1 METRRV
7 LWRRHLMGNEQAIA
21 HKRKLYQHYVVPKTQ
36 INERTRGFIQRDI
49 PRTYPQVQWV
59 QENTES
65 IKTLLIQ
72 YAVVHRADGYL
83 QGFNYA
89 MAIIYHVFYGHE
101 HALADTWW
109 CFARWVGLVRPFIP
123 DFNVT
128 WFHACRRT
136 WLEKLMY
143 RLKKKRPQLH
153 SILMQEAE
161 TFSNLISCK
170 WFLIW
175 FAQQIDFEHIFVLWD
190 VLILHPPSM
199 VIKICTSI
207 MVEIMIEAAPQI
219 TYQWSQNPRE
229 FMYTL
234 LRMHI
239 SNPEVIAKRVNNS
252 I

>member
-1 METRRV
+1 METRRA
-7 LWRRHLMGNEQAIA
+7 LWRRHLMGSTQDVAK
-21 HKRKLYQHYVVPKTQ
+21 KRDIYQRYVAPKSH
-36 INERTRGFIQRDI
+36 IDERTLGFIQRDI
-49 PRTYPQVQWV
+49 PRTYPQVEWV
-59 QENTES
+59 KQNAST
-65 IKTLLIQ
+65 ITTLLVQ
-72 YAVVHRADGYL
+72 YAAVHQADGYL

-89 MAIIYHVFYGHE
+89 MSIIYHVFYGDE

-136 WLEKLMY
+136 WIEKLMY

-175 FAQQIDFEHIFVLWD
+175 FAQQIDFERIFVLWD
-190 VLILHPPSM
+190 VLILNPPSM
-199 VIKICTSI
+199 VIKICTNI
-207 MVEIMIEAAPQI
+207 MIEIMIEAAPQI
-219 TYQWSQNPRE
+219 TYQWSQNPKE
-229 FMYTL
+229 SMYMI
-234 LRMHI
+234 LRLHI
-239 SNPEVIAKRVNNS
+239 SNPEIIAKRVNDS

>member
-7 LWRRHLMGNEQAIA
+7 LWRRHLMGSVQNIA
-21 HKRKLYQHYVVPKTQ
+21 QKRKLFERYVVSKTD
-36 INERTRGFIQRDI
+36 ISPRTLGFIQRDI
-49 PRTYPQVQWV
+49 PRTYPQVEWV
-59 QENTES
+59 RENA
-65 IKTLLIQ
+65 KTIEQLLVH
-72 YAVVHRADGYL
+72 YAAVHRADGYL

-89 MAIIYHVFYGHE
+89 MAIIYHVFHGHE
-101 HALADTWW
+101 HALADSWW

-136 WLEKLMY
+136 WLKELMH

-153 SILMQEAE
+153 SILMQEADA
-161 TFSNLISCK
+161 FSNLISCK

-175 FAQQIDFEHIFVLWD
+175 FAQQINFERIFVLWD
-190 VLILHPPSM
+190 VIILHPPSM
-199 VIKICTSI
+199 VINICTSI

-219 TYQWSQNPRE
+219 TYQWSQKPKE

-234 LRMHI
+234 LRLRI
-239 SNPEVIAKRVNNS
+239 TNPEVIAKRVNDS